1 MGHEEWEQDDMS
13 ARGPIP
19 IGSMVPLTGASAADG
34 HEFRNG
40 LWLAIEELNARG
52 GILGRELVPYF
63 VDTGDQSAERVSAAA
78 RELIRRHNVHAI
90 VNGYNIG
97 AQNAEYEPIA
107 DAGIL
112 YVHHNT
118 LLQHHDTVMGDPE
131 RYFGCFMSDPA
142 EYWYGQGFIKFIS
155 WLRDTGQWKP
165 ASDRLAII
173 SGSRPYSIVTANA
186 MRSSAADFGWTV
198 AFGPEI
204 VKTPTNDWEYAIELA
219 RKVKPAILA
228 NTHFYASDIAH
239 FQRQFRNNPIDC
251 LVYLQY
257 GGMHQTFIDVAG
269 PAAEGVIVGTVVGLV
284 RDDDGAAYG
293 RRYRARFGPDSTPE
307 VGALSYSAMHHYAL
321 AASVAGGTG
330 EPYEFTQNRNVAA
343 RLKDITYRSVL
354 GTIHY
359 HPAWQAAVPY
369 PDATRDPSRG
379 MPHLFY
385 QVQDHRKEQVV
396 IAPVPYNT
404 GRFAVPPWC
413 TGAGTRPG
421 GDPGLMPF
429 G

>member
-1 MGHEEWEQDDMS
+1 MTREPDF
-13 ARGPIP
+13 IP
-19 IGSMVPLTGASAADG
+19 IGSMVPLSGASSADG
-34 HEFRNG
+34 REFRNG
-40 LWLAIEELNARG
+40 LQFAIEEINALG
-52 GILGRELVPYF
+52 GILGRQLKPYF
-63 VDTGDQSAERVSAAA
+63 VDTSDQSAEAVTAAA
-78 RELIRRHNVHAI
+78 RELISRHGVHAI
-90 VNGYNIG
+90 INGYNIG

-107 DAGIL
+107 DAGVV

-155 WLRDTGQWKP
+155 WLRDTGQWRP
-165 ASDRLAII
+165 ESNRLAII

-186 MRSSAADFGWTV
+186 MRSSAADFGWSV
-198 AFGPEI
+198 VFGPEI
-204 VKTPTNDWEYAIELA
+204 VRTPTTDWQSALDRA
-219 RKVKPAILA
+219 RETRPAILA

-239 FQRQFRNNPIDC
+239 FQRQFMKKPMNC

-269 PAAEGVIVGTVVGLV
+269 QDAEGVIIGTVVGLV
-284 RDDDGAAYG
+284 HDDDGRAYSK
-293 RRYRARFGPDSTPE
+293 RYRERFGLTATPE
-307 VGALSYSAMHHYAL
+307 VGALSYSAMHHFAL
-321 AASVAGGTG
+321 AAGVAGGTG
-330 EPYEFTQNRNVAA
+330 APYEFTQNRKVAA
-343 RLKDITYRSVL
+343 RLKSITYRSVL

-359 HPAWQAAVPY
+359 HPQWQAAVPY

-385 QVQDHRKEQVV
+385 QVQDYRKEQVV

-404 GRFAVPPWC
+404 GRFQMPPWHR
-413 TGAGTRPG
+413 GSRAAENAPVAL
-421 GDPGLMPF
+421 DILPPP
-429 G
+429 

>member
-1 MGHEEWEQDDMS
+1 
-13 ARGPIP
+13 
-19 IGSMVPLTGASAADG
+19 MVPLSGASSADG
-34 HEFRNG
+34 NEFRNG
-40 LWLAIEELNARG
+40 LILAIEELNARG
-52 GILGRELVPYF
+52 GILGRPLEPYF
-63 VDTGDQSAERVSAAA
+63 IDTSDQSAETVSGAA

-107 DAGIL
+107 DAGVI

-155 WLRDTGQWKP
+155 WLRDTGQWRP
-165 ASDRLAII
+165 ESNRLAII

-186 MRSSAADFGWTV
+186 MRSSAADFGWSV

-204 VKTPTNDWEYAIELA
+204 VKTPTTDWRAALDRA
-219 RKVKPAILA
+219 RETRPAIIA

-239 FQRQFRNNPIDC
+239 FQRQFMQKPINC

-269 PAAEGVIVGTVVGLV
+269 QAAEGVIVGTVVGLV
-284 RDDDGAAYG
+284 HDDNGAAYS
-293 RRYRARFGPDSTPE
+293 RRYRERFGANATPE

-330 EPYEFTQNRNVAA
+330 APYEFTQNRKLAD

-359 HPAWQAAVPY
+359 HPKWQAAVPY

-385 QVQDHRKEQVV
+385 QVQDYRKEQVV

-404 GRFAVPPWC
+404 GRFQMPPWHQSP
-413 TGAGTRPG
+413 RPVASYS
-421 GDPGLMPF
+421 PELLPPP
-429 G
+429 